1 MCIYRPFMYTNTDN
15 NIKNTNSKHVV
26 DDDAWMQ
33 IDCYV
38 RRHYDSFRNSEILTI
53 WMAFSWNQSYL
64 LYLRNILLVCQIRNV
79 YNNWQWVFKSM
90 TVNPIDRHFIICT
103 KRRNWISAI
112 PNTNVYFNGKSSI
125 HVDVACL
132 FRHHVTHLLALTFP

>member
-1 MCIYRPFMYTNTDN
+1 MCIYIPFMYTNTDN
-15 NIKNTNSKHVV
+15 NINNTNSKHVV
-26 DDDAWMQ
+26 DDDACMQ
-33 IDCYV
+33 INYYV
-38 RRHYDSFRNSEILTI
+38 RRNYDSFIYSEIFRK
-53 WMAFSWNQSYL
+53 WRFEWHFSIKYL
-64 LYLRNILLVCQIRNV
+64 VGLLNSKNV
-79 YNNWQWVFKSM
+79 YKNWQWMFKSM
-90 TVNPIDRHFIICT
+90 IVNPIDRHFIIFT

>member
-1 MCIYRPFMYTNTDN
+1 MCMYRPFMYTNMDN
-15 NIKNTNSKHVV
+15 NINNTNSKHVV

-33 IDCYV
+33 INCYF
-38 RRHYDSFRNSEILTI
+38 RRNYDSFRHLEIFREWRFEWHLVGINHVYYNSK
-53 WMAFSWNQSYL
+53 NSYK
-64 LYLRNILLVCQIRNV
+64 
-79 YNNWQWVFKSM
+79 NWQWMFKSM
-90 TVNPIDRHFIICT
+90 IVTPIDRHFIICT

>member
-1 MCIYRPFMYTNTDN
+1 MCIYRPFIYTNTDN
-15 NIKNTNSKHVV
+15 DINNTNSKHVV
-26 DDDAWMQ
+26 DDDACMQ
-33 IDCYV
+33 INYYV
-38 RRHYDSFRNSEILTI
+38 RRNYDSFRHSELFRKWRFECYLVGINHIYYIYVSYFVNRNS
-53 WMAFSWNQSYL
+53 
-64 LYLRNILLVCQIRNV
+64 
-79 YNNWQWVFKSM
+79 YNKWQWIFNSM
-90 TVNPIDRHFIICT
+90 VVNPIDKHFIIYT